1 MECNYTDATGCNNSL
16 QREQSCQSCLEPTK
30 YVQKQQFY
38 LTLVGKE
45 QPKSRTICEQS
56 EVSLTNPW
64 RISLS
69 NFLHMLLFQEAL
81 CEWAVLRLLV
91 TRFIMLK
98 WILNIKSWFFPP
110 SYLISSPLQSR
121 ENLLL
126 GSVGF
131 LPWNLRHQS
140 FLDTFGFVSCKNLLK
155 LPLPNFGLCLCRN
168 SSCFIPW
175 IKSWPLWISENSHHV
190 TLHWALLWCAEILGN
205 ILFLT
210 LFRRQPIPLWF
221 YK

>member
-1 MECNYTDATGCNNSL
+1 MECNCTDATGCNNSL
-16 QREQSCQSCLEPTK
+16 QMEQHCRSCLEPTK

-45 QPKSRTICEQS
+45 QSKTRTIHEQS
-56 EVSLTNPW
+56 EVSLTNSW

-69 NFLHMLLFQEAL
+69 NFLLTLIFQEAL
-81 CEWAVLRLLV
+81 CERAVLMLLV
-91 TRFIMLK
+91 TFYDVKMDTQHQKLI
-98 WILNIKSWFFPP
+98 FAP

-126 GSVGF
+126 GSIGF

-155 LPLPNFGLCLCRN
+155 LPLPKFGLCLCRN

-175 IKSWPLWISENSHHV
+175 MKSWPL
-190 TLHWALLWCAEILGN
+190 
-205 ILFLT
+205 
-210 LFRRQPIPLWF
+210 
-221 YK
+221 